1 LMMSSKSSGMGWLWA
16 VYRNE
21 ANYISLFSDMRS
33 IRLMVVIGCVDDR
46 EVPRTL
52 KQHPAPVESPPRD
65 FQGFASMRIGHG
77 YDVHRFGEGD
87 HITLGGVRIPHRFGL
102 LAHSDGDVLLH
113 ALSDALLGAA
123 ALGDIGKHFPDTDP
137 QFKGADSRAL
147 LRHVLVQVQAKGYVV
162 GNVDATI
169 IAQAPKMA
177 PHIDSMRALIAAD
190 LQVELDQV
198 NVKATTT
205 EKLGF
210 TGREEG
216 IAVHAVALLVRA

>member
-1 LMMSSKSSGMGWLWA
+1 
-16 VYRNE
+16 
-21 ANYISLFSDMRS
+21 
-33 IRLMVVIGCVDDR
+33 
-46 EVPRTL
+46 
-52 KQHPAPVESPPRD
+52 
-65 FQGFASMRIGHG
+65 MRIGHG

-87 HITLGGVRIPHRFGL
+87 FITLGGVRIPHKFGL
-102 LAHSDGDVLLH
+102 VAHSDGDVLLH
-113 ALSDALLGAA
+113 ALSDALLGAC

-147 LRHVLVQVQAKGYVV
+147 LRHVLGLVEAKGWKVE
-162 GNVDATI
+162 NVDTTI

-177 PHIDSMRALIAAD
+177 PHIQSMREAIAAD
-190 LQVELDQV
+190 LKVELDQV

-216 IAVHAVALLVRA
+216 IAVHAVTLLVRA